1 MLNVYSKSHYTLLDL
16 LLWRPFYRFTE
27 GNLHNPA
34 LFHGIDPAVYQ
45 MGEEYLRLVDK
56 YPCPLS
62 YVRGHLF
69 KMFQHA

>member
-1 MLNVYSKSHYTLLDL
+1 MFIANHIILYLIYYFGDH
-16 LLWRPFYRFTE
+16 FYCFTE

-34 LFHGIDPAVYQ
+34 LFHGIDPPVYQ